1 MPLHLR
7 LIVAALLGLA
17 LALPGLAF
25 AGADAGPFDRGLL
38 WKIERD
44 GVPPSHLF
52 GTMHVN
58 DERVTALP
66 QPVADAFA
74 ASRTV
79 ALELIID
86 DKLEATIGKSMQLPA
101 GETLDKLLTK
111 RQMLLLRD
119 IAAHYAVSP
128 DLFMTLK
135 PWAVWFLFGSSPG
148 QRPTPG
154 QPQRMPLDMMLQH
167 QAQQAGKNVVA
178 LETVEEQIAVFD
190 GLPQEDQLALLSATL
205 ETGADAGRYAY
216 VMRKLY
222 LSGNLKGLLQIFSV
236 GADEKSLPAMQ
247 HARTRLLDDRNKRMV
262 ERMDGLLGKGNAFVA
277 VGAAHLAGDAGLL
290 SLLSQAGWTV
300 TRVY

>member
-1 MPLHLR
+1 MPLRLR
-7 LIVAALLGLA
+7 LIAAALLGLA
-17 LALPGLAF
+17 LVLPGLAY
-25 AGADAGPFDRGLL
+25 AEAGPFDRGLL

-44 GVPPSHLF
+44 GAPASYLF
-52 GTMHVN
+52 GTMHVS
-58 DERVTALP
+58 DERVTTLP

-79 ALELIID
+79 ALELIVD
-86 DKLEATIGKSMQLPA
+86 EQLEAKISKSMHLPA
-101 GETLDKLLTK
+101 GQSLDKLLTK

-128 DLFMTLK
+128 EMFMSLK

-148 QRPTPG
+148 ERPTPG
-154 QPQRMPLDMMLQH
+154 QPQRQPLDMMLQ
-167 QAQQAGKNVVA
+167 QAAADAGKKLVA
-178 LETVEEQIAVFD
+178 LETAEEQIAVFD

-205 ETGADAGRYAY
+205 ETGADAGRYAH
-216 VMRKLY
+216 VMRNLY

-236 GADEKSLPAMQ
+236 ATDPQSLAAMQ

-262 ERMDGLLGKGNAFVA
+262 ERMTKLLQKGDAFVA
-277 VGAAHLAGDAGLL
+277 VGAAHLAGEAGLL
-290 SLLSQAGWTV
+290 SLLAQAGWTV